1 MQSVG
6 FQQKKSF
13 CIIQNVYF
21 STFSTFYTR
30 FFLIPNK
37 NTCAKQIFS
46 LIIHVFPYFV
56 NRFLKG
62 DIHSISE
69 DLRINALDT
78 FQGHLIDVIYS
89 YL

>member
-1 MQSVG
+1 MQSAG
-6 FQQKKSF
+6 FRQKKSF

-21 STFSTFYTR
+21 FTFSTFYTR

-37 NTCAKQIFS
+37 NTCTKQVFS
-46 LIIHVFPYFV
+46 LIIHEFPYFV
-56 NRFLKG
+56 NRFLAG
-62 DIHSISE
+62 AIHIVYK
-69 DLRINALDT
+69 DLIINALDT